1 MNDFLHTAGPLAS
14 YPPVDRWDD
23 WVEYD
28 SEAWP
33 RCVQRHY
40 QLIPTICFNCEAACG
55 LLAYVDKDTGRI
67 RRFEGNPAHPGSR
80 GRLCAKGPAVINQID
95 DPDRILYPL
104 KRTGKRGDGQ
114 WQRVSWEEVLETI
127 GQRIRQAL
135 IDGRGE
141 EVMYHVGRPGY
152 DGYMERVL
160 QAWGIDGHNSHTNIC
175 SASARLGYVLW
186 TGFDRPSPDH
196 ANARFILLLSS
207 HLETGHYFN
216 PHAQRIIDGKMKGAK
231 LAVMDPRLS
240 NTASM
245 ADYWLPT
252 HPGTEA
258 APLLAMAKVI
268 LDEGLYDAEFVRDW
282 VNWDEFEGGGFKAR
296 GRSFEEFIE
305 ALRRHYAGFTPEY
318 AEKESG
324 LPARVIVQIAREIGA
339 AGSRFAS
346 HAWRGVA
353 SGNSGGWQAVRAL
366 MLLHALT
373 GSVGT
378 PGGVSPNAWD
388 KFVPRPFSTPPP
400 QRRWNELL
408 YPSEWPLS
416 HHELSELLP
425 HLLKEGRGRI
435 DTYFTRVFN
444 PVWTYPDGLSWLE
457 VLRDEKL
464 IGLHAALTPV
474 WSETAWYAD
483 YVLPMGMSPERHDLM
498 SQETHAAQWIG
509 FRQPVLRVFQEKRGH
524 PVEFTYQA
532 NPGEVWEEDEFW
544 INLSWAID
552 PDGSLG
558 VRRWFESPYRPGQR
572 ITVDEYY
579 RHIFEN
585 SVPGL
590 PAAAA
595 KEGLSPLA
603 YMRKYACF
611 EVARD
616 VYRLSETAL
625 PEADRAAATS
635 SPAGTV
641 LREGKAVG
649 VRIRDRQV
657 VGYNTPSRK
666 LELFS
671 RTLAEWKW
679 PEYALPGY
687 IGSHVGPDAL
697 HVAGNG
703 RAAGTFDA
711 ATTPAVDWPEQAR
724 GEVLCL
730 LPIFRL
736 PTLIHTRTNNAK
748 WLFELSHRNPM
759 WVSPADAE
767 RIGGVVTG
775 ELVKVHTE
783 IGYFVVPVWI
793 TEGIKPGVIACS
805 HHLGRW
811 RPREELGIER
821 YSSALVDLREVGPG
835 QWRLRKLHGVIRR
848 KSEDPDT
855 ERVWWTSSGVNQNL
869 AFPVHPDPVSG
880 MQCWHQ
886 VVRVERAGREDQ
898 EGDVYVDTKRAHAVY
913 LKWKSFTRPAPGP
926 GGLRRPLWFARVA
939 RPATEAYYMGEAGLE
954 PPDVS
959 RCSDKHLPKP
969 AAESAAESGAVG
981 AQNGPDDLDPAALAE
996 ALRRLPEPVRASIL
1010 AMVQA
1015 AQQGRT

>member
-1 MNDFLHTAGPLAS
+1 MNEFSRTDSHLAS
-14 YPPVDRWDD
+14 YPPVEQWDD
-23 WVEYD
+23 VVEYD
-28 SEAWP
+28 PQAWP
-33 RCVQRHY
+33 RHEQRHY

-55 LLAYVDKDTGRI
+55 LLAYVDKETGRI
-67 RRFEGNPAHPGSR
+67 KKFEGNPKHPGSR

-95 DPDRILYPL
+95 DPDRVLYPL
-104 KRTGKRGDGQ
+104 KRVGKRGEGK
-114 WQRVSWEEVLETI
+114 WQRVSWDEVLETF
-127 GQRIRQAL
+127 GKRVRQAIL
-135 IDGRGE
+135 DGRGE
-141 EVMYHVGRPGY
+141 EVMYHVGRPGH

-160 QAWGIDGHNSHTNIC
+160 QGWGIDGHNSHTNIC

-196 ANARFILLLSS
+196 ANARFILLLTS

-216 PHAQRIIDGKMKGAK
+216 PHAQRIIDAKMKGAK

-258 APLLAMAKVI
+258 AALLAMAQVI
-268 LDEGLYDAEFVRDW
+268 LDEKLYDAQYLRDW
-282 VNWDEFEGGGFKAR
+282 VNWEEYEADGFTAR
-296 GRSFEEFIE
+296 GHSFEEFVE
-305 ALRRHYAGFTPEY
+305 ALRRHYARYTPEF
-318 AEKESG
+318 AQQESG
-324 LPARVIVQIAREIGA
+324 IPAAQIVKLAREIGA

-346 HAWRGVA
+346 HAWRGAA
-353 SGNSGGWQAVRAL
+353 SGNNGGWQVVRAL

-378 PGGVSPNAWD
+378 PGGMSPNAWD
-388 KFVPRPFSTPPP
+388 KFVPKPFKVPPP
-400 QRRWNELL
+400 QKRWNELL
-408 YPSEWPLS
+408 YPPEWPLS

-425 HLLKEGRGRI
+425 HLLKEGRGKL

-444 PVWTYPDGLSWLE
+444 PVWTYPDGLSWVE

-464 IGLHAALTPV
+464 VGLHAALTPV

-483 YVLPMGMSPERHDLM
+483 YILPMGMSAERHDIM
-498 SQETHAAQWIG
+498 STETHAGKWIG
-509 FRQPVLRVFQEKRGH
+509 FRQPVLRVFQEKRGK

-558 VRRWFESPYRPGQR
+558 IRQWFESPYRPGQR

-579 RHIFEN
+579 QYIFEN

-590 PAAAA
+590 PEAAAR
-595 KEGLSPLA
+595 EGLTPLA
-603 YMRKYACF
+603 YMKKYACF

-616 VYRLSETAL
+616 VYRVSETPLSES
-625 PEADRAAATS
+625 AA
-635 SPAGTV
+635 
-641 LREGKAVG
+641 EGASVETGGRLTRDGKTVG
-649 VRIRDRQV
+649 VRVAEKNV

-671 RTLAEWKW
+671 KTMADWKW
-679 PEYALPGY
+679 PEQALPDY

-697 HVAGNG
+697 KV
-703 RAAGTFDA
+703 AAGGQPAGMFDPA
-711 ATTPAVDWPEQAR
+711 STPAVEWPSHAH
-724 GEVLCL
+724 GDVYCL

-748 WLFELSHRNPM
+748 WLFELSHRNPL
-759 WVSPADAE
+759 WVASPDAE
-767 RIGGVVTG
+767 RLGVATG
-775 ELVKVHTE
+775 DLVKVHTE
-783 IGYFVVPVWI
+783 IGYFVLPTWV
-793 TEGIKPGVIACS
+793 TEGLKPGIIACS

-811 RPREELGIER
+811 RMQNQLGIER
-821 YSSALVDLREVGPG
+821 YSSALVDIREVEPG
-835 QWRLRKLHGVIRR
+835 RWRMRQLQGV
-848 KSEDPDT
+848 KPYESDDPDT
-855 ERVWWTSSGVNQNL
+855 QRIWWSSAGVNQNL
-869 AFPVHPDPVSG
+869 TFPVHPDPISG

-886 VVRVERAGREDQ
+886 VVKAEKAGPEDR
-898 EGDVYVDTKRAHAVY
+898 EGDVYVDTNLAHAVY
-913 LKWKSFTRPAPGP
+913 QKWKRFARPAPGP

-939 RPATEAYYMGEAGLE
+939 KPATDAYYI
-954 PPDVS
+954 
-959 RCSDKHLPKP
+959 
-969 AAESAAESGAVG
+969 SGAHSG
-981 AQNGPDDLDPAALAE
+981 Q
-996 ALRRLPEPVRASIL
+996 
-1010 AMVQA
+1010 
-1015 AQQGRT
+1015 